1 MTEAAATAAIDRP
14 RLGGVLLPLSER
26 DFRLYWLGREVVFRT
41 APNAT
46 ARTSAS

>member
-26 DFRLYWLGREVVFRT
+26 DFLYWLGREAVFRT